1 MQFQKFIEFILV
13 SQNLSNRNSRN
24 AEKSRFEQKK
34 KTNSSRTPIDSEM
47 NGKILHLVAPPW
59 RLFMQLAWQLAG
71 TQMNS
76 SWFNPLELISAL
88 GHEAE
93 DDFVRL
99 GNLHCGFNATLS
111 FHHHNTLMIPQISH
125 KFI

>member
-1 MQFQKFIEFILV
+1 MQFQKFIEFIVV
-13 SQNLSNRNSRN
+13 SQTLSNRNSRN
-24 AEKSRFEQKK
+24 AENSRFEQKN
-34 KTNSSRTPIDSEM
+34 TPNSSRTPIDSEM
-47 NGKILHLVAPPW
+47 NGEILHFVAPPS

-93 DDFVRL
+93 DDFVHL

-111 FHHHNTLMIPQISH
+111 VRLTHSTTTTP
-125 KFI
+125 